1 MNYFSANR
9 VFFYILGAITFFLLF
24 YFFFFSPPIDFPVGT
39 VVKIEQGNT
48 LRSVSL
54 KLKNEHIVR
63 SRLALEALVIILGGE
78 KSVIKTDYYFEDKL
92 SVFEVAWRISKGEHR
107 MAPIVIII
115 PEGFNTIQIANVFA
129 SKLTNFDSVKFLLKA
144 KELEG
149 YLFPDTYFFLNTD
162 DEENV
167 LLSMSRNFEKRISPI
182 RSEIALSG
190 KTEKEIII
198 MASLIER
205 EAKGDTDRGF
215 ISGILWKRISIGM
228 PLQVD
233 VAVETYKTKGLP
245 KSPISNPGIE
255 SIKAAIHSENS
266 PYFFFI
272 YDRND
277 NIHYAESFSEHQ
289 VNIRKYL
296 K

>member
-1 MNYFSANR
+1 
-9 VFFYILGAITFFLLF
+9 
-24 YFFFFSPPIDFPVGT
+24 
-39 VVKIEQGNT
+39 
-48 LRSVSL
+48 
-54 KLKNEHIVR
+54 
-63 SRLALEALVIILGGE
+63 
-78 KSVIKTDYYFEDKL
+78 
-92 SVFEVAWRISKGEHR
+92 
-107 MAPIVIII
+107 
-115 PEGFNTIQIANVFA
+115 
-129 SKLTNFDSVKFLLKA
+129 
-144 KELEG
+144 
-149 YLFPDTYFFLNTD
+149 
-162 DEENV
+162 
-167 LLSMSRNFEKRISPI
+167 
-182 RSEIALSG
+182 
-190 KTEKEIII
+190 

>member
-149 YLFPDTYFFLNTD
+149 YLFPDTYFFLNID
-162 DEENV
+162 GAEEAFKV
-167 LLSMSRNFEKRISPI
+167 LTENYEKKISPL
-182 RSEIALSG
+182 RED
-190 KTEKEIII
+190 I
-198 MASLIER
+198 MARERTENEILTMASIIEGEASGDLDRALI
-205 EAKGDTDRGF
+205 A
-215 ISGILWKRISIGM
+215 GILWKRFEIGM
-228 PLQVD
+228 PLQAD
-233 VAVETYKTKGLP
+233 AAPITYKEKGLP
-245 KSPISNPGIE
+245 KIPIGNPGLKAIE
-255 SIKAAIHSENS
+255 AAIHPEGS
-266 PYFFFI
+266 PYLYYLHDKDGNI
-272 YDRND
+272 Y
-277 NIHYAESFSEHQ
+277 YAKNFKEHTAN
-289 VNIRKYL
+289 VLKYL
-296 K
+296 Q